1 MELDHSTHSTGAL
14 SSPHQTVRHRWQ
26 TEDGGF
32 FFVDVFKTQLFSL
45 QMVSSLPRSEWYPQ
59 PQCPLVRVN
68 SVIISAVVVSSNQ
81 MVNTSMLSEP
91 IIITLQH
98 ENTSLTRPMCA
109 FLNER
114 EVQMEG

>member
-1 MELDHSTHSTGAL
+1 M
-14 SSPHQTVRHRWQ
+14 
-26 TEDGGF
+26 
-32 FFVDVFKTQLFSL
+32 
-45 QMVSSLPRSEWYPQ
+45 
-59 PQCPLVRVN
+59 RVN

-98 ENTSLTRPMCA
+98 EDTSLTRPMCS
-109 FLNER
+109 FLDER

>member
-1 MELDHSTHSTGAL
+1 MQMYSSHSCFHC
-14 SSPHQTVRHRWQ
+14 
-26 TEDGGF
+26 
-32 FFVDVFKTQLFSL
+32 
-45 QMVSSLPRSEWYPQ
+45 MVSPCSEWYPQ
-59 PQCPLVRVN
+59 PQCPSVRVN

-98 ENTSLTRPMCA
+98 ENTSLIRPMCA